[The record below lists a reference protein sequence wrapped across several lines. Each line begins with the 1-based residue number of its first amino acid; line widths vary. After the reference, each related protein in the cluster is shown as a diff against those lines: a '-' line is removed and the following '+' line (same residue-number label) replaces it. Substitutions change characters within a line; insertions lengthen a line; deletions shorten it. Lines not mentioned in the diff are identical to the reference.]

1 MLPSS
6 PDMGPKDIEVR
17 VESAALNFKDIL
29 NIIKPDDQF
38 KASDMVA
45 QDVCGVVVAVGSEV
59 TRWDVG
65 NAVMGINTDQ
75 FLPLP
80 THIRSHE
87 DLFVQLP
94 DNFTYSDGASLP
106 TVFLTAYHCLVE
118 IANLQKGEIILIHTA
133 SGGVGLCAIQVA
145 RHLGANIIV
154 TAGSKRKR
162 AYLREIIGLEHVFQ
176 SRSLRYKIED
186 VILFHFK

>member
-1 MLPSS
+1 MPSV
-6 PDMGPKDIEVR
+6 PDLGPNDIEIR
-17 VESAALNFKDIL
+17 VESAGLNFRDIL

-59 TRWDVG
+59 TRWNVG
-65 NAVMGINTDQ
+65 SVVIGLNPDE

-80 THIRSHE
+80 THIRTHE
-87 DLFVQLP
+87 DLFAELP

-106 TVFLTAYHCLVE
+106 TVFLTAYHCFVE
-118 IANLQKGEIILIHTA
+118 IANLQKGETVLIHTA

-162 AYLREIIGLEHVFQ
+162 AYLRQIIGLEHVFH
-176 SRSLRYKIED
+176 SRNLRYEHMSRKNI
-186 VILFHFK
+186 IPF